1 MPKETNKK
9 QSKEKKHFMKDFKAE
24 LKRVIWP
31 TTKQLVNNKKSKKEE
46 KNKKHFFKD
55 FKAELKR
62 VVWPTP
68 KQLLNST
75 IAVITIVLVVG
86 LIVFALDL
94 GLELLNK
101 YGINSLQSKLQD
113 TYSNNSVSNTTS
125 VETNTIDG
133 ASSENNTSV
142 E

>member
-1 MPKETNKK
+1 MAK
-9 QSKEKKHFMKDFKAE
+9 KEKEVK
-24 LKRVIWP
+24 P
-31 TTKQLVNNKKSKKEE
+31 VNNKKSKKEE

-75 IAVITIVLVVG
+75 VAVIVIVLVVG
-86 LIVFALDL
+86 IIVFALDF
-94 GLELLNK
+94 GFELLNK
-101 YGINSLQSKLQD
+101 YGINKLQSNLQNK
-113 TYSNNSVSNTTS
+113 YLNSSVSNTTS

-133 ASSENNTSV
+133 ASSDNTSA

>member
-1 MPKETNKK
+1 MAK
-9 QSKEKKHFMKDFKAE
+9 KEKEVK
-24 LKRVIWP
+24 P
-31 TTKQLVNNKKSKKEE
+31 VNNKKSKKEE
-46 KNKKHFFKD
+46 KNKRHFFKD

-94 GLELLNK
+94 GFELLSK
-101 YGINSLQSKLQD
+101 YGINSLQANLQNK
-113 TYSNNSVSNTTS
+113 YSNNSVTNTTS
-125 VETNTIDG
+125 EETNSNDE
-133 ASSENNTSV
+133 ASSENASAEENKVNTA